1 MEADMQMKFVFLIK
15 DSDVNLVFTDLFL
28 DLFLEV

>member
-1 MEADMQMKFVFLIK
+1 MQMKFVFLIK